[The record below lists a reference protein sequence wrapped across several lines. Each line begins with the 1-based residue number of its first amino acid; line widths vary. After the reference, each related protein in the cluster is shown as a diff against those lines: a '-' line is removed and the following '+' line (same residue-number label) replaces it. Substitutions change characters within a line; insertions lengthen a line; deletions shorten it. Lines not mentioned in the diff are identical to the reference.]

1 MPDGTAVSLGATPRL
16 SGVEQMK
23 RDSRGLRGEIVADL
37 ASSAPEVSEDTY
49 NLLKFHGSYEQHD
62 RDTATERKQAGL
74 AKDFSFMA
82 RVKLPGGQLTAA
94 QWLALDQLADEAGDG
109 TLRITTRQ
117 AIQFHRVGKHDLA
130 ALIGAVERAAMTTY
144 GACGDVVRNV
154 ITTPAP
160 VRDAV
165 HARLHQEARTL
176 ALALLP
182 RSRSHYEIF
191 VNGEAVSPDAPVE
204 ADPLYG
210 LAYLPRKFK
219 IALAHPADN
228 TMDVLGNDLGLI
240 GLWEGGE
247 VRGWIAALGGGLGMT
262 HGRADT
268 YPRLATA
275 LALVGPDDTLAASLA
290 AVQMHRDLGDRADRR
305 RARLKYVMDDLGQ
318 EAAYA
323 AFIERFEGA
332 HIEKAPV
339 LPKLEVPDL
348 LGWHEQG
355 DGRLWLGLPV
365 LSGRVADHGEVRMR
379 TALREVMLRF
389 DAQPA
394 LTPTQDILL
403 SNLRPEDRGAVE
415 SLLRGHGVSFAED
428 RAPVARWSMACPA
441 LPTCGLA
448 LSEAERVQDGMIGAI
463 HAALARHGLG
473 DEKLA
478 VRITGCPNGCAR
490 PYIGD
495 IGIVGRMPGRYALFV
510 GGDFEGTRLN
520 WKLRERVDEADVAAT
535 LEPLFAAFAAGRLPD
550 EGFGDFCERVGLPAL
565 DALLTEAGYPERAP
579 SARKKAAA

>member
-1 MPDGTAVSLGATPRL
+1 MPDGVSVPPRV
-16 SGVEQMK
+16 SGVEVLK
-23 RDSRGLRGEIVADL
+23 RESRGLRGEIVSDL
-37 ASSAPEVSEDTY
+37 ASPAPEVSEGTY

-62 RDTATERKQAGL
+62 RDTATARKQAGL

-94 QWLALDQLADEAGDG
+94 QWLALDALADEAGDG

-117 AIQFHRVGKHDLA
+117 AIQFHRVGKYNLT

-165 HARLHQEARTL
+165 HARLQEEAHKL

-182 RSRSHYEIF
+182 RSQAHYEIF
-191 VNGEAVSPDAPVE
+191 VGGEALPSTAPAE

-210 LAYLPRKFK
+210 AAYLPRKFK
-219 IALAHPADN
+219 IGLAHPADN
-228 TMDVLGNDLGLI
+228 TMDVLGNDLGLV

-247 VRGWIAALGGGLGMT
+247 LRGWIVALGGGLGMT

-275 LALVGPDDTLAASLA
+275 VALVGPDDTLAASLA
-290 AVQMHRDLGDRADRR
+290 AVRMHRDLGDRADRR
-305 RARLKYVMDDLGQ
+305 RARLKYVMDDLGP
-318 EAAYA
+318 EATFA
-323 AFIERFEGA
+323 AFAERFEGA
-332 HIEKAPV
+332 RIEKAPP
-339 LPKLEVPDL
+339 LPKLVVPDL

-355 DGRLWLGLPV
+355 DGKLWLGLPV
-365 LSGRVADHGEVRMR
+365 PSGRVADRGDVRLR
-379 TALREVMLRF
+379 TALREVVTRYGT
-389 DAQPA
+389 DPV

-403 SNLRPEDRGAVE
+403 SNLRAEDRGAVE
-415 SLLRGHGVSFAED
+415 ALLRGHGVAFAED
-428 RAPVARWSMACPA
+428 RAPVARWSLACPA

-448 LSEAERVQDGMIGAI
+448 LSEAERVQDGMVGAI

-490 PYIGD
+490 PYVGD

-535 LEPLFAAFAAGRLPD
+535 LEPLFAAFAAGRRAG
-550 EGFGDFCERVGLPAL
+550 EGFGDFCERLGLPTL
-565 DALLTEAGYPERAP
+565 DALLTEAGFPERVP
-579 SARKKAAA
+579 TPRKRAAA